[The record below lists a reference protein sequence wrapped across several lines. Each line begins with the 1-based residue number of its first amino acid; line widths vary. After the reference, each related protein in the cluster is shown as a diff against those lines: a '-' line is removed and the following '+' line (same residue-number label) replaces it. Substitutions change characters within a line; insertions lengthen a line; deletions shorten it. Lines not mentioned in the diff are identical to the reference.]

1 MTCIKSIYSKS
12 LSYTCMS
19 FSWARGWGFGLV
31 VMVVMFL
38 ALSFLKK
45 KEWFVC
51 IDETN
56 FSQIL
61 SLLLKNNDIQFH
73 NTLSQDIYAAHFLY
87 ISDTQKC
94 ILGSTDVNQWYVE
107 ISKFI
112 VFFFNFSSG
121 SSGFNKWLKCKVYR
135 YFA

>member
-1 MTCIKSIYSKS
+1 MYKKYLLKIAIIHMYVLF
-12 LSYTCMS
+12 LSSRLGFRSCCHGCHV
-19 FSWARGWGFGLV
+19 FSAF
-31 VMVVMFL
+31 F
-38 ALSFLKK
+38 SEK

-61 SLLLKNNDIQFH
+61 SLLLKSNDIQFH

-94 ILGSTDVNQWYVE
+94 LLGSTDVNQWYVE

-112 VFFFNFSSG
+112 VFFLNFSSG